1 MKTPRVVALFVTV
14 MLAVAAIA
22 ADKRPITPQ
31 DLWAIK
37 RLGSPALSP
46 DGKTVVFS
54 QQEWSIEKNKPTS
67 NLWAVDVAS
76 GAVRRLTTAA
86 AGDGSPVWSP
96 DGTRIAFTSKRG
108 DDEAASLYVIPF
120 GGGEAEKVLELPGSV
135 SDPKWMPDGSGIV
148 VATTVIPELAG
159 KLGKD
164 DLAAMKKE
172 LKRRKDSKMT
182 AKVTENRQYR
192 YFDHYLVDSAATRLV
207 FVDLATKSIKDLT
220 PNVDRLFNSSGDVHF
235 DISPDGKTIA
245 LDFNSTPP
253 PYRDFL
259 NQDIYLVP
267 TDGSGEMKNVTPEN
281 KGGDGSP
288 KWSPDGRSV
297 YFLRTETPYYSGEF
311 QKLWRYDLASGKSLP
326 ITDALD
332 YSIDEV
338 EISHDGKILWLV
350 AEDRG
355 VVPIFK
361 ANADGSGFA
370 AVHRAGTSSNL
381 RVEGGTIV
389 FLNDTTSR
397 PGELFVLDAATGQAR
412 QLTHV
417 NDAFMAQLDLGKVES
432 YSFAGAGGV
441 EIQGWLVFPPG
452 YDAAKKYPLLQLMH
466 GGPHTMCRDSWSYRW
481 NTHVFAAPGYVVTW
495 VNRHGST
502 GFGEEFSR
510 SILNQWGEMPFE
522 DIMRS
527 TDFLLDRFKNLDPQR
542 LAAAGA
548 SYGGYM
554 AAWVLGHTDRFKAII
569 DHAGVNSS
577 YAQYAT
583 DVPHGFPEV
592 MGGKPWDN
600 VEGLQKENPMFY
612 AKNFKTP
619 TLILHGEMDYRVP
632 YGNGLELYGVLQA
645 MGVPSRLVVFPD
657 ENHWVLKPQN
667 AIYWHWE
674 MQNWLSRYIG
684 GKPALEKPDFDAEKK
699 SEEKKAAAAPAPK
712 A

>member
-14 MLAVAAIA
+14 VLAVAAVA

-46 DGKTVVFS
+46 DGKTVVFT

-135 SDPKWMPDGSGIV
+135 SNPKWMPDGRGVV
-148 VATTVIPELAG
+148 VATTVIPELVG

-182 AKVTENRQYR
+182 AKVTENRVYR
-192 YFDHYLVDSAATRLV
+192 YFDHYLVDSAATHLV
-207 FVDLATKSIKDLT
+207 LVDVATKTIQDLT
-220 PNVDRLFNSSGDVHF
+220 PKVDRLFSSSGEVHF
-235 DISPDGKTIA
+235 DIAPDGKTIA

-253 PYRDFL
+253 PYRDFP

-267 TDGSGEMKNVTPEN
+267 TDGSGAMQNITPEN
-281 KGGDGSP
+281 KGGDESP
-288 KWSPDGRSV
+288 KWAPDGKSV
-297 YFLRTETPYYSGEF
+297 YFVRTETPYYSGEF
-311 QKLWRYDLASGKSLP
+311 QKLWRHDLASGKNVSV
-326 ITDALD
+326 TDALD

-338 EISHDGKILWLV
+338 EFSADGRTLWFA
-350 AEDRG
+350 AEDKG

-361 ANADGSGFA
+361 ANADGSGLT
-370 AVHRAGTSSNL
+370 AVYRAGTSSSV
-381 RVEGGTIV
+381 RVDGGTVV

-397 PGELFVLDAATGQAR
+397 PNELFVLDAATGQTR

-432 YSFAGAGGV
+432 YTFAGAGGL

-452 YDAAKKYPLLQLMH
+452 YDAAKKYPLVQLMH

-510 SILNQWGEMPFE
+510 SILNQWGDMPFE

-527 TDFLLDRFKNLDPQR
+527 TDYLLDRFKNLDPQR

-600 VEGLQKENPMFY
+600 VEGLQRENPMFY

-619 TLILHGEMDYRVP
+619 TLVLHGEMDYRVP

-674 MQNWLSRYIG
+674 MQSWLSRYIG

-699 SEEKKAAAAPAPK
+699 ADDKKDAAAFAPK